1 MHFLRNIQSH
11 LYIDKLHMGIHA
23 TNNILTLC
31 KIPFLSNIPFA
42 IVLDG
47 LPNSGIPC
55 SDVFVQLI
63 SSGLDAFLYTL
74 MEIGGAIGLICIILG
89 GLLRISALTTQK
101 QEDKDD
107 RMFLSKFA
115 FICAIVVLV
124 PTFIFFI
131 LLVLLP
137 NWFGLG
143 NKSCH

>member
-1 MHFLRNIQSH
+1 MLFLQNIPSH
-11 LYIDKLHMGIHA
+11 INTDKLPMQIYT
-23 TNNILTLC
+23 TNKLL
-31 KIPFLSNIPFA
+31 IPFDRHVTIHIPFA

-47 LPNSGIPC
+47 LPTSGIPC

-63 SSGLDAFLYTL
+63 SSGLGAFLYTL
-74 MEIGGAIGLICIILG
+74 MEIGGAIGLICIVVG

-101 QEDKDD
+101 KEDKDD
-107 RMFLSKFA
+107 RMFMSKFA
-115 FICAIVVLV
+115 FICAIVVLI

-143 NKSCH
+143 NTSCY

>member
-1 MHFLRNIQSH
+1 MHFLQNIQSH
-11 LYIDKLHMGIHA
+11 INIDKLHMAIHA
-23 TNNILTLC
+23 TNKLLTNFPTHLNT
-31 KIPFLSNIPFA
+31 NIPFA
-42 IVLDG
+42 IVLDS
-47 LPNSGIPC
+47 LPNDGIPC
-55 SDVFVQLI
+55 NDVFVQLI
-63 SSGLDAFLYTL
+63 SSGLGAFLYTL

-101 QEDKDD
+101 KEDKDD
-107 RMFLSKFA
+107 RMFLSQFS

>member
-1 MHFLRNIQSH
+1 MHFLQNIQSDIH
-11 LYIDKLHMGIHA
+11 TDKLHMGIHA
-23 TNNILTLC
+23 TNKLLTKFDTHFITNL
-31 KIPFLSNIPFA
+31 PFA
-42 IVLDG
+42 IVFDAP
-47 LPNSGIPC
+47 PNSGIPC
-55 SDVFVQLI
+55 SDVFIQLI
-63 SSGLDAFLYTL
+63 SSGLGAFLYTL

-101 QEDKDD
+101 KEDKDD

-143 NKSCH
+143 NNSCH

>member
-1 MHFLRNIQSH
+1 MHLLQNIP
-11 LYIDKLHMGIHA
+11 IDKLHMGSYTFKKLLIKPSSHFTIH
-23 TNNILTLC
+23 
-31 KIPFLSNIPFA
+31 IPFA
-42 IVLDG
+42 FVFDS

-74 MEIGGAIGLICIILG
+74 MEIGGVIGLICIILG
-89 GLLRISALTTQK
+89 GLLRITALTTQK

>member
-1 MHFLRNIQSH
+1 MHLLQNIHRNITT
-11 LYIDKLHMGIHA
+11 DKLHMGIY
-23 TNNILTLC
+23 TSN
-31 KIPFLSNIPFA
+31 KLSSIFAIHIPFA
-42 IVLDG
+42 FVFDN

-63 SSGLDAFLYTL
+63 SSGLGAFLYTL
-74 MEIGGAIGLICIILG
+74 MEIGGVIGLICIILG
-89 GLLRISALTTQK
+89 GLLRIAALTTQK

-107 RMFLSKFA
+107 RMFLSKFS
-115 FICAIVVLV
+115 FICAIVILV